1 MRKTDNDRQRH
12 VLPTQERLHQLFDY
26 NPWTG
31 EFINRTHRHGPQRL
45 LAGSL
50 ANDGRVRVTVDG
62 IKYLRSRLIWMYVYG
77 VDPGDIDVDHENKN
91 RRDDRLNNLRLLTA
105 AENNRNKLVTE
116 LNGGLFYWENPDYY
130 ERERQRNKRRYR
142 NLTPEQREERRER
155 NRIAARKY
163 RASKR

>member
-1 MRKTDNDRQRH
+1 MSHNQYGKPIP
-12 VLPTQERLHQLFDY
+12 LPSRERLFELFDY

-31 EFINRTHRHGPQRL
+31 EFINLTTKDRRGRL
-45 LAGSL
+45 LAGTL
-50 ANDGRVRVTVDG
+50 TTDGRIRIAVD
-62 IKYLRSRLIWMYVYG
+62 KKTYFRSRLIWMYVYG